1 MEKKQQNKK
10 KTAPAASGSRYKV
23 SEQTAAYIDCIN
35 GINELVDNIADAAM
49 LQYQGTGIDEAMQPV
64 TEAAIQ
70 LQEALLNLIKDSIR
84 ENIIYSGKTIATI

>member
-1 MEKKQQNKK
+1 MEKKQQKTK